1 VRWRGLN
8 TFEGAKRGREVL
20 VEKRR
25 ILVID
30 DDITVQTTIAMILR
44 LKGYLVDTA
53 GTGREAIEKSNLYS
67 YNLALIDFRLPD
79 TEGTKLLTSM
89 RETKPRM
96 VKIMLTGYPS
106 DENRAE
112 AREKHA
118 DGYIVK
124 PVKIGDLLN
133 TVSDHLAR
141 QSECE
146 TEDNQEALRQIERSS
161 IIVAIGASAGGPEA
175 LERLLSK
182 IPGDLHAAFVISQH
196 MPDGFTK
203 GLAQRLD
210 EVSNLHVR
218 EAEVGDVLHPGNVL
232 ISPGGFNLEVAKGG
246 RIRLQKTTETPSP
259 SIDVMM
265 RSVAEAYRSRAVG
278 VLLTGMLKDGVRGM
292 RAIKDNGGATIVQD
306 ESSSV
311 VYGMPKAAVEA
322 GVADVVAN
330 ISDIPD
336 RIVALLAKTDQ
347 GEHDN

>member
-1 VRWRGLN
+1 MLLKSL
-8 TFEGAKRGREVL
+8 EGSRRGRDVL
-20 VEKRR
+20 VDKKR

-30 DDITVQTTIAMILR
+30 DDMTVQTTIAMILR

-53 GTGREAIEKSNLYS
+53 GTGKEAIEKSNLNS

-79 TEGTKLLTSM
+79 TEGTKLLTAL
-89 RETKPRM
+89 RDTTPRM

-124 PVKIGDLLN
+124 PVKISDLLN
-133 TVSDHLAR
+133 TVSDHITR
-141 QSECE
+141 QSASE
-146 TEDNQEALRQIERSS
+146 TEGNRETLGQIEGCPT
-161 IIVAIGASAGGPEA
+161 IVAIGASAGGPEA

-182 IPGDLHAAFVISQH
+182 IPKNLHAAFVISQH

-203 GLAQRLD
+203 GLAQRLN
-210 EVSNLHVR
+210 EVSSLQVR
-218 EAEVGDVLHPGNVL
+218 EAEVGDVLHPGDVL

-246 RIRLQKTTETPSP
+246 RIRLQKTAETPSP

-265 RSVAEAYRSRAVG
+265 SSVAEAYRSRAVG
-278 VLLTGMLKDGVRGM
+278 VLLTGMLRDGVRGM
-292 RAIKDNGGATIVQD
+292 RAIKENGGTTIVQD

-330 ISDIPD
+330 IFDIPD
-336 RIVALLAKTDQ
+336 RIVEVLAKSDL
-347 GEHDN
+347 GEHVN